1 MSGMGRQPSRSD
13 SPQSGGRARSGGRF
27 SGGVNTVLSSI
38 GAVVIALV
46 VGAIFIAATGSDPIE
61 AYRALLS
68 GAFGDRRS
76 IGETFV
82 YTTPYVLGGVA
93 FAIAARGGMFNI
105 GIEGQ
110 LVIGGLACGLFAA
123 KDFGLPAVIFL
134 PAALIVAA
142 VAGAVWG
149 AIPGILKART
159 GAHEVISTIM
169 LNYIAFR
176 IVTYVMT
183 STDRWLP
190 VNTQLQATDKVEP
203 AARLPILLSGTRLH
217 SGIFVALI
225 AAIVVWYLLFR
236 TTLGYRI
243 RTVGLSRGAAA
254 YAGMKWGA
262 TITFAMALSGAL
274 AGLAGAGE
282 TLGLQGR
289 HYAVPPG
296 YGFTAIAVGLV
307 GRNHPIG
314 VILAGLLFGVL
325 RSGATEMQNQV
336 GTSKELVQ
344 VLQGL
349 VILSVSAIAAYGR
362 YRSWRVRRQNA
373 RRQPPVDASTIG
385 VEPGVPPAV

>member
-1 MSGMGRQPSRSD
+1 MSRQASRSD
-13 SPQSGGRARSGGRF
+13 SAKGGRRSSGGMS
-27 SGGVNTVLSSI
+27 TVLSSV
-38 GAVVIALV
+38 GAVVIALF
-46 VGAIFIAATGSDPIE
+46 VGAIFIAATGANPLE
-61 AYRALLS
+61 AYRALFS

-76 IGETFV
+76 LGETLV
-82 YTTPYVLGGVA
+82 YATPYIFGGLSFAVA
-93 FAIAARGGMFNI
+93 SRAGMFNI

-110 LVIGGLACGLFAA
+110 LVIGGLACGLLGA
-123 KDFGLPAVIFL
+123 KDLGLPAVVFL
-134 PAALIVAA
+134 PLALIAA
-142 VAGAVWG
+142 GVAGAVWG

-159 GAHEVISTIM
+159 GSHEVITTIM

-183 STDRWLP
+183 STDDWLP
-190 VNTQLQATDKVEP
+190 INPELQATDKVQP

-217 SGIFVALI
+217 AGLVVAVV
-225 AAIVVWYLLFR
+225 AAFLMWYLLFR

-254 YAGMKWGA
+254 YAGMKWGM
-262 TITFAMALSGAL
+262 TITLAMALSGAL

-289 HYAVPPG
+289 HYSNPPG

-307 GRNHPIG
+307 GRNHPLG
-314 VILAGLLFGVL
+314 VILAGILFGVL

-349 VILSVSAIAAYGR
+349 VILSVSAIASYGR
-362 YRSWRVRRQNA
+362 LQTWRSRRRSL
-373 RRQPPVDASTIG
+373 RREPPIETSTIG

>member
-1 MSGMGRQPSRSD
+1 MS
-13 SPQSGGRARSGGRF
+13 
-27 SGGVNTVLSSI
+27 TVLSSV
-38 GAVVIALV
+38 GAVVIALF
-46 VGAIFIAATGSDPIE
+46 VGAIFIAATGANPLE
-61 AYRALLS
+61 AYRALFS

-76 IGETFV
+76 LGETLV
-82 YTTPYVLGGVA
+82 YATPYIFGGLSFAVA
-93 FAIAARGGMFNI
+93 SRAGMFNI

-110 LVIGGLACGLFAA
+110 LVIGGLACGLLGA
-123 KDFGLPAVIFL
+123 KDLGLPAVVFL
-134 PAALIVAA
+134 PLALIAA
-142 VAGAVWG
+142 GVAGAVWG

-159 GAHEVISTIM
+159 GSHEVITTIM

-183 STDRWLP
+183 STDDWLP
-190 VNTQLQATDKVEP
+190 INPELQATDKVQP

-217 SGIFVALI
+217 AGLVVAVV
-225 AAIVVWYLLFR
+225 AAFLMWYLLFR

-254 YAGMKWGA
+254 YAGMKWGM
-262 TITFAMALSGAL
+262 TITLAMALSGAL

-289 HYAVPPG
+289 HYSNPPG

-307 GRNHPIG
+307 GRNHPLG
-314 VILAGLLFGVL
+314 VILAGILFGVL

-349 VILSVSAIAAYGR
+349 VILSVSAIASYGR
-362 YRSWRVRRQNA
+362 LQTWRSRRRSL
-373 RRQPPVDASTIG
+373 RREPPIETSTIG